1 MSIIWKHN
9 GQEVSCR
16 EAIPSRSSGVE
27 SIAVRGNYKKPIE
40 LLPMG
45 FIAHPEDVAEHR
57 KRFPAVDLQ
66 MHEGSAIP
74 VVKSLSQKR
83 AYLSAAGWADTKS
96 Y

>member
-1 MSIIWKHN
+1 MAFVWKRN
-9 GQEVSCR
+9 DRVVRGPED
-16 EAIPSRSSGVE
+16 IPSRSSGVE

-40 LLPMG
+40 LLSMG

-57 KRFPAVDLQ
+57 KRFPAVDLR